1 LAEVPLVKAN
11 STKLKGKIMICRYF
25 EEGEKLD
32 VAGLNIVTVLID
44 RSETELTEVALNEW
58 RTGLNGPPHRHG
70 QKEQIFFVVSGAGEI
85 TVGDETFD
93 GNPQDLFYVPSGV
106 THQTNSTGEEPL
118 RYLLFNAFT
127 NFEKEGHASFAE
139 HIAKVKET
147 RRKQADTQQADVAS
161 AGEGAAQKKK
171 GKYVK
176 GISGG
181 KRSDSSYGSTT
192 LLLDRSETQRCEAT
206 VVSLSAENKQASA
219 THEDQEQTWFVLSGA
234 GAVTVGDETEQVKE
248 GNVLFVPRNTQ
259 HFAEAGPEGLNY
271 LCLAT
276 LVTEEK

>member
-1 LAEVPLVKAN
+1 
-11 STKLKGKIMICRYF
+11 MICRYF

-32 VAGLNIVTVLID
+32 VAGLNVVTVLID

-85 TVGDETFD
+85 TVGGETFE
-93 GNPQDLFYVPSGV
+93 GNPQDFFYLPSGV

-118 RYLLFNAFT
+118 RYLLFNAFS
-127 NFEKEGHASFAE
+127 NFDKEGHASFAD

-147 RRKQADTQQADVAS
+147 RRKQADTQQADVAT
-161 AGEGAAQKKK
+161 AGEGAAQEKK

-176 GISGG
+176 GMSGDG
-181 KRSDSSYGSTT
+181 SFDSAYGSTI
-192 LLLDRSETQRCEAT
+192 LLLDRTEAERCEAT
-206 VVSLSAENKQASA
+206 VVSLSAGNKGAA
-219 THEDQEQTWFVLSGA
+219 VVHEDMEQTWFVLSGA
-234 GAVTVGDETEQVKE
+234 GSVTVGDETEPVKA
-248 GNVLFVPRNTQ
+248 GDVVFVPRNVE
-259 HFAEAGPEGLNY
+259 HAAEAGQEGLTY

-276 LVTEEK
+276 LVTEGKYSSFEEMHKQFVK